1 MICPC
6 ESFKR
11 PKTPRGLKEACPL
24 TAWVNDSMVAV
35 MHMARPLWR
44 CIWMMRLRMDCHN
57 MQLSCVC
64 LVSRSHS
71 FVWSFAWSSEHCV
84 SNEDLQIVI
93 IHHNLI
99 ISTINSAGLH
109 SDLFWKLNMFC
120 ICALAVAG
128 LACPLK
134 ICRKCSF
141 AVEVFKNGRPP
152 TGLCSFIEK
161 LSSLPSLSS
170 KLGRSW
176 FVKNSDWNTQFL
188 SWLWNT
194 GPGMIFKDKWG

>member
-1 MICPC
+1 MTPWWLWCTWLGPYGDASEWCAWGWTVIIC
-6 ESFKR
+6 SF
-11 PKTPRGLKEACPL
+11 LVFVWFHA
-24 TAWVNDSMVAV
+24 
-35 MHMARPLWR
+35 H
-44 CIWMMRLRMDCHN
+44 I
-57 MQLSCVC
+57 LSCEV
-64 LVSRSHS
+64 LPEAQNTV
-71 FVWSFAWSSEHCV
+71 FQMKTFKLWSFITIWSYQPST
-84 SNEDLQIVI
+84 LQVCIRI
-93 IHHNLI
+93 CSGNWIC
-99 ISTINSAGLH
+99 SAYVHL
-109 SDLFWKLNMFC
+109 LLLVLL
-120 ICALAVAG
+120 ALTCYQC
-128 LACPLK
+128 LKFLK